1 MSGCNRCPMKCG
13 EKADRAVIEGAHA
26 KAKRFMLL
34 RTRHYGLN
42 QARLILDTLDVLP
55 DARAII
61 VAELKAI
68 NGELDHHEKS

>member
-26 KAKRFMLL
+26 KAKRTTLL

-42 QARLILDTLDVLP
+42 QARLILDTLGILD
-55 DARAII
+55 DAREII

-68 NGELDHHEKS
+68 NGELTREEG